1 MLDDLRR
8 ATSIGRHWK
17 PFQLG
22 KPSLSWQAPHPF
34 SQTNECVFA
43 VAEVVVD
50 LGIWVELDIATIYGI
65 PLVLAAFTRNRRLL
79 WGLMAALTLAT
90 FITYALQIPVG
101 AFELREALFVNRVLD
116 AVALLLTAGLLHMWM
131 VSLDI
136 REAQAHFLQEQNRKL
151 DVANDL
157 LIARESQI
165 VRQNEELIRRRLE
178 AEDASGPR
186 HPSSTPSRMTYAIR

>member
-1 MLDDLRR
+1 
-8 ATSIGRHWK
+8 
-17 PFQLG
+17 
-22 KPSLSWQAPHPF
+22 
-34 SQTNECVFA
+34 VFA

-90 FITYALQIPVG
+90 FITYASQIPVG

-136 REAQAHFLQEQNRKL
+136 RK
-151 DVANDL
+151 
-157 LIARESQI
+157 
-165 VRQNEELIRRRLE
+165 RRRIF
-178 AEDASGPR
+178 SR
-186 HPSSTPSRMTYAIR
+186 SKTVSSTSPMTCLSPANRRSSVKTRS

>member
-1 MLDDLRR
+1 
-8 ATSIGRHWK
+8 
-17 PFQLG
+17 
-22 KPSLSWQAPHPF
+22 
-34 SQTNECVFA
+34 
-43 VAEVVVD
+43 
-50 LGIWVELDIATIYGI
+50 
-65 PLVLAAFTRNRRLL
+65 
-79 WGLMAALTLAT
+79 
-90 FITYALQIPVG
+90 
-101 AFELREALFVNRVLD
+101 
-116 AVALLLTAGLLHMWM
+116 M

-136 REAQAHFLQEQNRKL
+136 REAQAHLLQEQNRNL

>member
-1 MLDDLRR
+1 
-8 ATSIGRHWK
+8 
-17 PFQLG
+17 LG
-22 KPSLSWQAPHPF
+22 KPSLSGQAPHPF

-136 REAQAHFLQEQNRKL
+136 REAQAIFSRSKT
-151 DVANDL
+151 V
-157 LIARESQI
+157 
-165 VRQNEELIRRRLE
+165 
-178 AEDASGPR
+178 
-186 HPSSTPSRMTYAIR
+186 SSTSPMTCLSPANRRSSVKTRS